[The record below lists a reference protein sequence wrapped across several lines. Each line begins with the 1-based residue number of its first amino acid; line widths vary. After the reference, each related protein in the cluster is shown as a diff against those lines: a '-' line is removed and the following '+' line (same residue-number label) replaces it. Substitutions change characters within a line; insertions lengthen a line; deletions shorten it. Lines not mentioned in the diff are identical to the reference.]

1 MEGKGR
7 WEMRSEVGQS
17 TESKLCEEEQ
27 KFSRKTTQEAR
38 QVLRQASHS
47 EAHSQACV
55 SKGRWARP
63 GVLRGGDAVGALWLE
78 QSTEKENPG
87 GQAE

>member
-1 MEGKGR
+1 M
-7 WEMRSEVGQS
+7 GQS

-63 GVLRGGDAVGALWLE
+63 GVLRGGDAVGAPWLE

>member
-1 MEGKGR
+1 M
-7 WEMRSEVGQS
+7 GQS